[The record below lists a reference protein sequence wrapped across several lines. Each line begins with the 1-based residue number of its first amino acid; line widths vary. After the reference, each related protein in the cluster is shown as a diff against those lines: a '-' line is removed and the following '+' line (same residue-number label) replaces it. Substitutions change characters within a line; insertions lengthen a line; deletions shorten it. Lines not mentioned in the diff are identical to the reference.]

1 MLAYP
6 GCPGKRPLNG
16 CLLSHGI
23 PRVSFV
29 KLSGNRRPVRV
40 TYFTYQLYVSPW
52 QACSQCL
59 CFTGEAR
66 LSSSPVCVL
75 HPFVPEENFCGI
87 FMCLKS
93 FFSPS
98 QQCQSILVLFGSRSS
113 DHYFRS
119 VSVCLSVCVCR
130 VFLSRLWSDFDQTRT
145 QWCCPVS
152 ERLAKQLSKKK
163 FRFIRINWKA
173 PMGKFLLS

>member
-1 MLAYP
+1 VLAYP

-29 KLSGNRRPVRV
+29 KLSGNRRPVHV
-40 TYFTYQLYVSPW
+40 TSFTYQLYVSQW

-98 QQCQSILVLFGSRSS
+98 QQCQSILVLFGSWPS

-119 VSVCLSVCVCR
+119 VCLFVCLFVCAEFFSA
-130 VFLSRLWSDFDQTRT
+130 VFDPISIKLGHMLYVW
-145 QWCCPVS
+145 V
-152 ERLAKQLSKKK
+152 
-163 FRFIRINWKA
+163 
-173 PMGKFLLS
+173 